1 MAKNTSINTL
11 KLRISKNPDKVA
23 EEIITAGVHS
33 FGNGIYLK
41 VSPHL
46 KKSWL
51 GKIQK
56 KDLKKNFGLGCF
68 PKVSFKEAFD
78 KFIEFSKNLEL
89 GIEIVTAKKANLKIP
104 KFTEFSTEFFESK
117 RDGYVNYKHQQ
128 QWINTLKDYAF
139 PFIGKMLVSEIV
151 EEDVINLLRPIW
163 LTKHETARRVLQRVA
178 RVLNSA
184 KVRQL
189 RKFDI
194 NTRGIID
201 ELPKYN
207 GKIQHFRSV
216 PYPEISKVYSILE
229 QQRPTISILAIQAI
243 ILTCVRSGELRGA
256 KWEEI
261 DFENKQWVIPASR
274 MKMKVEHCV
283 PLSSQ
288 AIDVF
293 RKAKEIYKENKS
305 DYVFFGLNSKKPITD
320 SALTKILSNL
330 KIDGTIHGFRSTFR
344 TWADEVTDFDSD
356 LAEMALA
363 HARKDKVESAY
374 RRGTRFEKRLEIM
387 KQWAGYVCKNINQ

>member
-1 MAKNTSINTL
+1 MAKKISKSTL
-11 KLRISKNPDKVA
+11 KIRINKNPDKVA
-23 EEIITAGVHS
+23 DEIITIGVHS
-33 FGNGIYLK
+33 FGNGIYLR
-41 VSPHL
+41 VSPFL

-56 KDLKKNFGLGCF
+56 NDLKKNFGLGSF
-68 PKVSFKEAFD
+68 PKVTFKEALS
-78 KFIEFSKNLEL
+78 KFIEITKNLEL
-89 GIEIVTAKKANLKIP
+89 GIDVVTAKKANLKIP
-104 KFTEFSTEFFESK
+104 IFADFATEFFESK

-128 QWINTLKDYAF
+128 QWMNTLNTYAF
-139 PFIGKMLVSEIV
+139 PLIGKMLVSEII

-163 LTKHETARRVLQRVA
+163 LAKHETARRVLQRVA

-184 KVRQL
+184 KVRKL
-189 RKFDI
+189 RKYDI

-201 ELPKYN
+201 ELPKFN
-207 GKIQHFRSV
+207 GKVQHFRSV
-216 PYPEISKVYSILE
+216 PFPEIANVYSLLN
-229 QQRPTISILAIQAI
+229 QQRPTISILAIQAV

-261 DFENKQWVIPASR
+261 DFDNKQWIIPASR

-283 PLSSQ
+283 PLSPQ

-293 RKAKEIYKENKS
+293 LKAKELYGNQNSK
-305 DYVFFGLNSKKPITD
+305 YVFYGISSRKPITD
-320 SALTKILSNL
+320 SALTKNLSVL
-330 KIDGTIHGFRSTFR
+330 KINGTIHGFRSTFR
-344 TWADEVTDFDSD
+344 TWADEFTDFDSD

-374 RRGTRFEKRLEIM
+374 RRGTRFEKRLVIM
-387 KQWAGYVCKNINQ
+387 NEWANYVYKNID